1 MMVRADPAVDFY
13 TRVDSET
20 ALALGRAIFA
30 AGKRDLSHD
39 LKLPRPLVWWPAR
52 RRGAARAAVGNK
64 TVALSYQHAW
74 VDAAD
79 GVMLW
84 RCGRP
89 RRIRCRASMHDLRPL
104 GADSTTTRH

>member
-52 RRGAARAAVGNK
+52 RRGAAAPRALPLG
-64 TVALSYQHAW
+64 TR
-74 VDAAD
+74 
-79 GVMLW
+79 LW
-84 RCGRP
+84 RCRTSTPGWTRP
-89 RRIRCRASMHDLRPL
+89 T
-104 GADSTTTRH
+104 G